1 MKNNIL
7 NAIRYLTSI
16 WLKPAVHKKYR
27 VRPGP
32 GWNWL
37 FIIAAIGL
45 TFNLTSCSTLA
56 SSRQASQ
63 PSEEQ
68 QATPL
73 SAGPT
78 RINNSGEVT
87 IEATLQSPL
96 SPGTTRLSFSIDMN
110 THSIDLDQ
118 YDLKQVTFLRD
129 NLKRTFRPSSWQSQS
144 GGHHRAGILTF
155 EESTPIIEK
164 DTSYV
169 ELVINNVAEVKE
181 RVLRWEVS
189 ASSVNSPALNRT
201 KGTNGVQEDHHGG
214 SPGSC

>member
-16 WLKPAVHKKYR
+16 WLKSAAHKKYR

-37 FIIAAIGL
+37 FIIAAMGL
-45 TFNLTSCSTLA
+45 TFNLTSCSTPA
-56 SSRQASQ
+56 SSRQAPQ
-63 PSEEQ
+63 PSEKQ

-73 SAGPT
+73 SAGPA
-78 RINNSGEVT
+78 RISNSGAVT

-96 SPGTTRLSFSIDMN
+96 SPETTRLSFAIDMN

-118 YDLKQVTFLRD
+118 YDLKQVAFLRD
-129 NLKRTFRPSSWQSQS
+129 NLTRTFTPSSWQSQS
-144 GGHHRAGILTF
+144 GGHHRTAILTF
-155 EESTPIIEK
+155 EDSTPIIEK

-169 ELVINNVAEVKE
+169 ELVIKNVAEVKE
-181 RVLRWEVS
+181 RVLRWDVS
-189 ASSVNSPALNRT
+189 SSSGNSTALNE
-201 KGTNGVQEDHHGG
+201 QL
-214 SPGSC
+214 